1 MPADGQEGE
10 MQRSRRIPPARTTKR
25 DVYDDVAEEALRSP
39 EYSFGMS
46 EDKVGKVSDIHVP
59 LSLRTGA
66 GRQYRDEVFR
76 LLVKIR
82 VECDAAAER
91 LGYASAQDDGLAAVE
106 YIASKILDAVRGE
119 RQQQK
124 VSIKR
129 EPQAKSRRS
138 RGEETP
144 TEVTYKSE
152 KGAQRASHSERS
164 KLIDELKQMLRDKK
178 TKSGAFIDPQLA
190 HEIAKHITILNE
202 AAAQPE
208 TKKSIKQFRQS
219 IAPVFAKLY
228 GARKKLTKQNVTSE
242 GAKVKTSRRTLPRAK
257 KNVRKISKGRT
268 S

>member
-1 MPADGQEGE
+1 MK
-10 MQRSRRIPPARTTKR
+10 RSRRSPSVRTTKR
-25 DVYDDVAEEALRSP
+25 DAYDDVAEQALRSP

-46 EDKVGKVSDIHVP
+46 DKARKEPDTYMP

-66 GRQYRDEVFR
+66 GNQYWHEAFR

-106 YIASKILDAVRGE
+106 YIANKILDAVRGE

-124 VSIKR
+124 ANIKR
-129 EPQAKSRRS
+129 EPQAESKLYE
-138 RGEETP
+138 GKDTP
-144 TEVTYKSE
+144 TEVPYKST
-152 KGAQRASHSERS
+152 KGGQRASYSERS
-164 KLIDELKQMLRDKK
+164 KLIHELKQMLRDRK

-208 TKKSIKQFRQS
+208 TRESIKQFRES
-219 IAPVFAKLY
+219 IAPIFAKLY
-228 GARKKLTKQNVTSE
+228 GAARKKLTKQNVTSA
-242 GAKVKTSRRTLPRAK
+242 GAKAKRSRRALPRAK
-257 KNVRKISKGRT
+257 NNKRKVSKGRAR
-268 S
+268 